1 MIWFITFLWF
11 LAFMAFLG
19 YWFGYFYEEGKYDA
33 KEEKTARRFFG
44 LLFTGLMYAVNVV
57 FDIMAAFF
65 SLLTLALHSMSA
77 EFWWMGDLVAML
89 NFDLANFGFLT
100 YVLSNLIVFTIFYVL
115 SVYSWTAGYRLA
127 TKAPNIKVK
136 LEAKQKAKQR
146 VKELQRRIFYE
157 RLKLKKILA
166 QRLGRE
172 YDIHDELIE
181 LRLELEDLK
190 TKIATLEAEKEQLL
204 ALTEKATEK
213 RPKIG
218 IRIDNRS
225 RRYRKLGNVI
235 VEEVD

>member
-1 MIWFITFLWF
+1 MIWIITFLWF

-19 YWFGYFYEEGKYDA
+19 YWFGYFYDNGEYDA

-44 LLFTGLMYAVNVV
+44 LLFTGLLYAVNVV
-57 FDIMAAFF
+57 FDVMAAFF
-65 SLLTLALHSMSA
+65 SMLTLALHSMSA

-127 TKAPNIKVK
+127 TKAPNIKVEI
-136 LEAKQKAKQR
+136 EAKQKAKQQL
-146 VKELQRRIFYE
+146 KELQRRILYE
-157 RLKLKKILA
+157 RLRLKKLMA
-166 QRLGRE
+166 QRLGKQ
-172 YDIHDELIE
+172 YDIYDELAE
-181 LRLELEDLK
+181 LRLEIENLK
-190 TKIATLEAEKEQLL
+190 MQVSNLEAEKEQLQEL
-204 ALTEKATEK
+204 MQREKEK
-213 RPKIG
+213 PKIG

-235 VEEVD
+235 VEEVE